1 MAKHK
6 GIFTSISRT
15 KNGKLMLDNQALRH
29 YNKTNINGDLKM
41 KDILQDVV
49 AHTHALG
56 FLSLVKVS
64 NEEGTSIDSMAE
76 DRSVILTGTTASP
89 VAEFKGTFGMP
100 NLDKLAL
107 HLKNPEYKDNAK
119 IDVVEA
125 ERNGDTIPTHIHFEN
140 AAGDFE
146 NDYRFMNKAIIE
158 EKLKTVK
165 FKGATWEVS
174 VQPSMASIARM
185 KLMSAA
191 HSEEPTFNVKTR
203 DGNLVFSFGDAST
216 HAGEFVF
223 QHGIEGTLAHTWS
236 WPVAQVQA
244 ILNLDGDATMS
255 ISDQGAM
262 KISINSGMATYD
274 YILPAQSK

>member
-1 MAKHK
+1 
-6 GIFTSISRT
+6 
-15 KNGKLMLDNQALRH
+15 
-29 YNKTNINGDLKM
+29 M

-64 NEEGTSIDSMAE
+64 NDEGTTIDSMAE
-76 DRSVILTGTTASP
+76 DRSVILSATTSNP

-100 NLDKLAL
+100 NLDKLSL

-125 ERNGDTIPTHIHFEN
+125 ERNGEVVPTHIHFEN
-140 AAGDFE
+140 AAGDFQ

-165 FKGATWEVS
+165 FKGASWNVEF
-174 VQPSMASIARM
+174 QPSMASIARM

-191 HSEEPTFNVKTR
+191 HSEEPTFNVKTV

-223 QHGIEGTLAHTWS
+223 EAGVEGTLAHTWS

-262 KISINSGMATYD
+262 KISVNSGMATYD